1 MENYRIVNDL
11 PALEAFIKWLP
22 ELEASETYYIC
33 LLARNKYC
41 KEISH
46 IKSDVQQLRRFT
58 TTKER
63 MIDKIKQAECELGS
77 YKQGEVPIPQEALA
91 LYIHPNPR
99 SQVIAAKRTCTK
111 LLELLLEPYANYN
124 VHQIALSNIQQARGR
139 KIYTDFDFDKLSYD
153 DFIEGM
159 FPSFINPEALTV
171 VKTHGGFHA
180 LVNSDLVDPEFSRL
194 WYKRMEFLAADDHA
208 AVQGDLLIPVPG
220 CTQGN
225 FTPKFLMINGVEQ

>member
-1 MENYRIVNDL
+1 MENYRIINDL
-11 PALEAFIKWLP
+11 SVLEAFIKWLP
-22 ELEASETYYIC
+22 ELEASETYYVS

-41 KEISH
+41 DKIHH
-46 IKSDVQQLRRFT
+46 INSDVAQLRRFT

-63 MIDKIKQAECELGS
+63 MIDKIKQTECELGS
-77 YKQGEVPIPQEALA
+77 FKQGNNPIPQEALA

-124 VHQIALSNIQQARGR
+124 VHQIALSNIQAARGR

-153 DFIEGM
+153 DFIEEM
-159 FPSFINPEALTV
+159 FPTFINPEALTV
-171 VKTHGGFHA
+171 VKTRGGFHA
-180 LVNSDLVDPEFSRL
+180 LVNAALVDYEFDRL
-194 WYKRMEFLAADDHA
+194 WYKHMQFLAADDDA
-208 AVQGDLLIPVPG
+208 AVQGDLLMPVPG

-225 FTPKFLMINGVEQ
+225 FTPHFLMINGVEQ

>member
-1 MENYRIVNDL
+1 MGNYRIINDYSI
-11 PALEAFIKWLP
+11 LETFIRWLP
-22 ELEASETYYIC
+22 ELEESETYYVC

-41 KEISH
+41 KGITH
-46 IKSDVQQLRRFT
+46 INSDVQQLRRFT

-63 MIDKIKQAECELGS
+63 MIDKIRQAECALGS
-77 YKQGEVPIPQEALA
+77 YKQKEIEIPQEALA

-139 KIYTDFDFDKLSYD
+139 KIYTDFDYDKLSFE
-153 DFIEGM
+153 DFRTGM
-159 FPSFINPEALTV
+159 IGFINFEALTII
-171 VKTHGGFHA
+171 KTHGGFHA
-180 LVNSDLVDPEFSRL
+180 LVNSDLVDYEFSRL
-194 WYKRMEFLAADDHA
+194 WYKRMQFLAADDGA
-208 AVQGDLLIPVPG
+208 AVQGDLLMPVPG

-225 FTPKFLMINGVEQ
+225 FTPHFLIVNGIEQ